1 MLPPNSELSFVLG
14 IVRFCSRTEMLD
26 FWRKLR
32 RRSPKKSAISEA
44 NKIKRLGAKNFNK
57 YRELRFN
64 NNPTALIFRSF
75 DQAKEQRL
83 YFRVH

>member
-1 MLPPNSELSFVLG
+1 LEEAAQQITDKISLSG
-14 IVRFCSRTEMLD
+14 
-26 FWRKLR
+26 
-32 RRSPKKSAISEA
+32 A
-44 NKIKRLGAKNFNK
+44 NKIKRFGAKIFNK

-64 NNPTALIFRSF
+64 NYPEALIFRSF